1 MSRYLE
7 EENKKQ
13 QEALS
18 AALDRLNAEKT
29 EQQEAEELDDLLE
42 TACWVRQSVEP
53 PPQLLQET
61 LELLE
66 AQALLQE
73 APVPEK
79 SGLSPQRKRSWLYA
93 GALGLAA
100 SVLLALQLFPSSP
113 SPVAVAPKETPQT
126 TEVAVAPL
134 RSAAVAV
141 ERKAEPVQQLIL
153 QAREEAAVMPAMPIL
168 AAAAAVA
175 VEAGNESSGAV
186 VAWSEQSE
194 QASNRDKLYAMRT
207 VRLPEERTEP
217 LVLPGEAADVVWH
230 DGQKTIWRHVYRQ
243 DTPQEVAVTQWRPER
258 LQEKAALQ
266 RAAAVLGANRLVLSR
281 EGRVLVLEGR
291 GGEEELRKVAA
302 ALVGPEAEK

>member
-1 MSRYLE
+1 M
-7 EENKKQ
+7 
-13 QEALS
+13 
-18 AALDRLNAEKT
+18 
-29 EQQEAEELDDLLE
+29 
-42 TACWVRQSVEP
+42 RQSVEP

-61 LELLE
+61 LEFLE

-291 GGEEELRKVAA
+291 GGEVELRKVAA

>member
-1 MSRYLE
+1 MSRHLE

-126 TEVAVAPL
+126 TEVVVAPL
-134 RSAAVAV
+134 RSAAVAL
-141 ERKAEPVQQLIL
+141 ERKAEPVQPLIP

-175 VEAGNESSGAV
+175 EEAGNESSGAV

-194 QASNRDKLYAMRT
+194 QASNRVKPYAMRT

-243 DTPQEVAVTQWRPER
+243 DTPQEVAVTQWRTER

-291 GGEEELRKVAA
+291 GGEVELRKVAA

>member
-1 MSRYLE
+1 MSRHLE

-79 SGLSPQRKRSWLYA
+79 SGLLPQRKRSWLYA

-186 VAWSEQSE
+186 VAWAEQSE

-291 GGEEELRKVAA
+291 GGEVELRKVAA

>member
-1 MSRYLE
+1 
-7 EENKKQ
+7 
-13 QEALS
+13 
-18 AALDRLNAEKT
+18 
-29 EQQEAEELDDLLE
+29 
-42 TACWVRQSVEP
+42 
-53 PPQLLQET
+53 
-61 LELLE
+61 
-66 AQALLQE
+66 
-73 APVPEK
+73 
-79 SGLSPQRKRSWLYA
+79 
-93 GALGLAA
+93 
-100 SVLLALQLFPSSP
+100 
-113 SPVAVAPKETPQT
+113 
-126 TEVAVAPL
+126 
-134 RSAAVAV
+134 
-141 ERKAEPVQQLIL
+141 
-153 QAREEAAVMPAMPIL
+153 MPAMPIL

-291 GGEEELRKVAA
+291 GGEVELRKVAA

>member
-1 MSRYLE
+1 MSRHLE

-73 APVPEK
+73 PPVSEK

-141 ERKAEPVQQLIL
+141 ERKAEPVQPLIL

-175 VEAGNESSGAV
+175 EEAGNESSGAV
-186 VAWSEQSE
+186 VAWAEQSE
-194 QASNRDKLYAMRT
+194 QASNRVKLYAMRT

-291 GGEEELRKVAA
+291 GGEVELRKVAA

>member
-1 MSRYLE
+1 MSRHLE

-79 SGLSPQRKRSWLYA
+79 SGLLPQRKRSWLYA

-141 ERKAEPVQQLIL
+141 ERKAEPVQQLIP

-175 VEAGNESSGAV
+175 EEAGNESSGAV
-186 VAWSEQSE
+186 VAWAEQSE
-194 QASNRDKLYAMRT
+194 QASNRVKLYAMRT

>member
-1 MSRYLE
+1 MSRHLE

-61 LELLE
+61 LEFLE

-194 QASNRDKLYAMRT
+194 QA
-207 VRLPEERTEP
+207 
-217 LVLPGEAADVVWH
+217 
-230 DGQKTIWRHVYRQ
+230 
-243 DTPQEVAVTQWRPER
+243 
-258 LQEKAALQ
+258 
-266 RAAAVLGANRLVLSR
+266 
-281 EGRVLVLEGR
+281 
-291 GGEEELRKVAA
+291 
-302 ALVGPEAEK
+302 